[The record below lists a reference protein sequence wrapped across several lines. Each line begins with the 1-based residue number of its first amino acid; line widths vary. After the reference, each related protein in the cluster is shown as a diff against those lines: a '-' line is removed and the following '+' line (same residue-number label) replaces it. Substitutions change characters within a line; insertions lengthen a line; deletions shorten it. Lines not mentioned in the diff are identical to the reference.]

1 MALYELRPRIFGG
14 LTAVRRAAR
23 AAMALCTT
31 IRGQIWVAFLI
42 MSLITAVVAGYA
54 TLGVR
59 HDGVLVKRTYD
70 QSLMSINYA
79 RAAAADFANTRVVF
93 ARRWIAQDRA
103 TRTRLDEKIKH
114 LVKSLEDDL
123 TIAVQ
128 RAQSERARTAAGHV
142 QRAANAWRNASQ
154 RLLDRTKLDASWE
167 LLDKYAE
174 KVDEQID
181 LLINYTAG
189 DGFLYRESAIAKI
202 ARDTNLNV
210 VGIVLA
216 LLLSGGVAWA
226 LARRIIKSV
235 AAASEVAN
243 CVATGKLDIEIPN
256 GSKDELGALL
266 TSMRVM
272 RDNIKATMDCEV
284 AQRRSAQSRLADAL
298 ASSQEG
304 VVVIDS
310 HDRIALANEQ
320 AVNYLNVGADVLQPG
335 TPVVELRSA
344 LARSALAGRVL
355 AGGAKL
361 PATGE
366 LHLADDHWLRF
377 SESATR
383 DQGIIIVFTDISLLK
398 RQEANLRKINLRL
411 DAALENMSQ
420 GLCLFDAQNR
430 LEVVNRR
437 FFEIFGLSREQ
448 IEPGATFSRILALS
462 EARDSDGEVPTA
474 EMLADQMECM
484 TRNETTTHYYELGDG
499 RVIASVYSGTRNGGW
514 VATFEDVTE
523 RRLAEAQ
530 IMHMARHDALTD
542 LPNRSLFRNKM
553 ELALARNEAFA
564 VHFIDLDRF
573 KTVNDTL
580 GHPLGDAVLCAVTK
594 RLQMAVRGTDTV
606 ARLGGDEFAII
617 QLTARPTEATE
628 LAVQLIQMISEPFDI
643 SGNHVVIGASIG
655 IAMAPT
661 DGSEPD
667 QLLRNSDMAL
677 YRAKSGG
684 RGSYHFFEPE
694 MDAQMQA
701 RHALEVDL
709 RMAMA
714 ADEFELHYQ
723 PIVELVSGKYV
734 GFEALARWRHPRHGI
749 VQPDRFIPV
758 AEEIGLIM
766 PLGDWVINQAC
777 KDATKW
783 PSEVTIAVNL
793 SAVQF
798 RSPTLVFSIA
808 SALAATGLEARR
820 LVLEITETAL
830 LQHDQA
836 VIEALHQIRSLGVRI
851 AMDDFG
857 TGYSSLS
864 YLRSFPFDKIK
875 IDRSFIQELGR
886 QGDCAAIVRAVT
898 RLGMSLE
905 MVTIA
910 EGVETEEQLEILRA
924 EGCDQVQGF
933 LFSRP
938 IPAGKVPEL
947 LRLPTRVRAA

>member
-1 MALYELRPRIFGG
+1 
-14 LTAVRRAAR
+14 
-23 AAMALCTT
+23 
-31 IRGQIWVAFLI
+31 
-42 MSLITAVVAGYA
+42 
-54 TLGVR
+54 
-59 HDGVLVKRTYD
+59 
-70 QSLMSINYA
+70 
-79 RAAAADFANTRVVF
+79 
-93 ARRWIAQDRA
+93 
-103 TRTRLDEKIKH
+103 
-114 LVKSLEDDL
+114 
-123 TIAVQ
+123 
-128 RAQSERARTAAGHV
+128 
-142 QRAANAWRNASQ
+142 
-154 RLLDRTKLDASWE
+154 
-167 LLDKYAE
+167 
-174 KVDEQID
+174 
-181 LLINYTAG
+181 
-189 DGFLYRESAIAKI
+189 
-202 ARDTNLNV
+202 
-210 VGIVLA
+210 
-216 LLLSGGVAWA
+216 
-226 LARRIIKSV
+226 
-235 AAASEVAN
+235 
-243 CVATGKLDIEIPN
+243 
-256 GSKDELGALL
+256 
-266 TSMRVM
+266 
-272 RDNIKATMDCEV
+272 
-284 AQRRSAQSRLADAL
+284 
-298 ASSQEG
+298 
-304 VVVIDS
+304 
-310 HDRIALANEQ
+310 
-320 AVNYLNVGADVLQPG
+320 
-335 TPVVELRSA
+335 
-344 LARSALAGRVL
+344 
-355 AGGAKL
+355 
-361 PATGE
+361 
-366 LHLADDHWLRF
+366 
-377 SESATR
+377 
-383 DQGIIIVFTDISLLK
+383 
-398 RQEANLRKINLRL
+398 
-411 DAALENMSQ
+411 
-420 GLCLFDAQNR
+420 
-430 LEVVNRR
+430 
-437 FFEIFGLSREQ
+437 
-448 IEPGATFSRILALS
+448 
-462 EARDSDGEVPTA
+462 
-474 EMLADQMECM
+474 
-484 TRNETTTHYYELGDG
+484 
-499 RVIASVYSGTRNGGW
+499 
-514 VATFEDVTE
+514 
-523 RRLAEAQ
+523 
-530 IMHMARHDALTD
+530 
-542 LPNRSLFRNKM
+542 
-553 ELALARNEAFA
+553 
-564 VHFIDLDRF
+564 
-573 KTVNDTL
+573 
-580 GHPLGDAVLCAVTK
+580 
-594 RLQMAVRGTDTV
+594 
-606 ARLGGDEFAII
+606 
-617 QLTARPTEATE
+617 
-628 LAVQLIQMISEPFDI
+628 MISEPFDI

>member
-1 MALYELRPRIFGG
+1 M
-14 LTAVRRAAR
+14 
-23 AAMALCTT
+23 
-31 IRGQIWVAFLI
+31 
-42 MSLITAVVAGYA
+42 
-54 TLGVR
+54 
-59 HDGVLVKRTYD
+59 
-70 QSLMSINYA
+70 
-79 RAAAADFANTRVVF
+79 
-93 ARRWIAQDRA
+93 
-103 TRTRLDEKIKH
+103 
-114 LVKSLEDDL
+114 
-123 TIAVQ
+123 
-128 RAQSERARTAAGHV
+128 
-142 QRAANAWRNASQ
+142 
-154 RLLDRTKLDASWE
+154 
-167 LLDKYAE
+167 
-174 KVDEQID
+174 
-181 LLINYTAG
+181 
-189 DGFLYRESAIAKI
+189 
-202 ARDTNLNV
+202 
-210 VGIVLA
+210 A

-628 LAVQLIQMISEPFDI
+628 LAVQLI
-643 SGNHVVIGASIG
+643 
-655 IAMAPT
+655 
-661 DGSEPD
+661 
-667 QLLRNSDMAL
+667 
-677 YRAKSGG
+677 
-684 RGSYHFFEPE
+684 
-694 MDAQMQA
+694 
-701 RHALEVDL
+701 
-709 RMAMA
+709 
-714 ADEFELHYQ
+714 
-723 PIVELVSGKYV
+723 
-734 GFEALARWRHPRHGI
+734 
-749 VQPDRFIPV
+749 
-758 AEEIGLIM
+758 
-766 PLGDWVINQAC
+766 
-777 KDATKW
+777 
-783 PSEVTIAVNL
+783 
-793 SAVQF
+793 
-798 RSPTLVFSIA
+798 
-808 SALAATGLEARR
+808 
-820 LVLEITETAL
+820 
-830 LQHDQA
+830 
-836 VIEALHQIRSLGVRI
+836 
-851 AMDDFG
+851 
-857 TGYSSLS
+857 
-864 YLRSFPFDKIK
+864 
-875 IDRSFIQELGR
+875 
-886 QGDCAAIVRAVT
+886 
-898 RLGMSLE
+898 
-905 MVTIA
+905 
-910 EGVETEEQLEILRA
+910 
-924 EGCDQVQGF
+924 
-933 LFSRP
+933 
-938 IPAGKVPEL
+938 
-947 LRLPTRVRAA
+947 